1 MKIFLTT
8 STRADFGLLKNLIF
22 EFKKNKNFDLK
33 IIATGTNFS
42 KKHGFSFSEIK
53 NHKVKVYK
61 KIFTTNNTKSPKSLL
76 NDMSFLSINISS
88 LIKKDKPD
96 LFIVL
101 GDRYEIFSISL
112 AAYLSKVPIAH
123 IHGGEITQGS
133 LDDGFRHCISKMSSF
148 HFVSH
153 GDFKARLIRM
163 GENPK
168 TIYNVGALGV
178 ENIYKTN
185 FLSKPEL
192 EKSLKINLKKS
203 ILLVCL
209 HPEITKELTLNLVNE
224 TLLALKYYSDK
235 SIVFTMPGADLY
247 NDIIFKKILIFIKK
261 NSNCFLFKSLGSQ
274 KFLSIL
280 KIADAIIG
288 NSSSGIIE
296 MPTFKKHTINIGDRQ
311 KGRVKAKSILDVFP
325 KKFLIKKKIDYIY
338 SKKFNK
344 RSILNPYRKL
354 NTSKKI
360 ISIIKNL
367 NLKKFV
373 NKKFYDVLNKDYLT
387 DDIK

>member
-1 MKIFLTT
+1 MKIFLVT

-22 EFKKNKNFDLK
+22 GFKKNSYFNLR
-33 IIATGTNFS
+33 IIATGTHFS

-53 NHKVKVYK
+53 NHKVEVYK
-61 KIFTTNNTKSPKSLL
+61 KILITNNTGSAKSLL
-76 NDMSFLSINISS
+76 NDMNVLSKRLSF

-96 LFIVL
+96 LFIIL
-101 GDRYEIFSISL
+101 GDRYEIFAVAL
-112 AAYLSKVPIAH
+112 AAYLNKVQVAH

-133 LDDGFRHCISKMSSF
+133 LDDGFRHCISKLSNL

-153 GDFKARLIRM
+153 NDYKRRLIKM

-185 FLSKPEL
+185 FLSKEEL
-192 EKSLKINLKKS
+192 EKSLKINLKKN

-209 HPEITKELTLNLVNE
+209 QPETTKELTINLADE
-224 TLLALKYYSDK
+224 TLSALKYYKNK

-247 NDIIFKKILIFIKK
+247 NDIIIKKILLFTKK
-261 NSNCFLFKSLGSQ
+261 NSNSFSFKTLGSQ
-274 KFLSIL
+274 KFLSFL
-280 KIADAIIG
+280 KIADVMIG
-288 NSSSGIIE
+288 NSSSGILE
-296 MPTFKKHTINIGDRQ
+296 MPTFKKPTINIGDRQ
-311 KGRVKAKSILDVFP
+311 KGRVNSSTIINVAP
-325 KKFLIKKKIDYIY
+325 KKYLIKKKIDLVYL
-338 SKKFNK
+338 KKFNYK
-344 RSILNPYRKL
+344 NIRNPYKKL

-367 NLKKFV
+367 NLQTYK
-373 NKKFYDVLNKDYLT
+373 NKKFYDLLN
-387 DDIK
+387 